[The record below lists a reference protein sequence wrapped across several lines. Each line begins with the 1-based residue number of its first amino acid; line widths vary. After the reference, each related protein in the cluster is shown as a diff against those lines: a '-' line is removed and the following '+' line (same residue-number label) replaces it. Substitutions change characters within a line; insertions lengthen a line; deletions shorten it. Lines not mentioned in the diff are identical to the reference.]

1 MVLQPHSHAF
11 HVFNSCGNFL
21 CDFSRCLTHYVGTA
35 FSHSMNTCEPNMRF
49 DLIDG
54 FLDSL
59 SCGLG
64 RVHGHASKA
73 YFVGPRLCACDT
85 FIGSSN
91 IVPLRSHCLF

>member
-21 CDFSRCLTHYVGTA
+21 CDFSQCLTHYVGTT

-49 DLIDG
+49 HLIDG